1 MGLNILFWN
10 CQGIRPKRKELELYI
25 KENEIDIVALNETF
39 LNRKLTFKI
48 PSYDT
53 VRNDRSTGERGGV
66 AFLVKH
72 GLVINKE
79 YRNSDFST
87 ITSNE
92 ALTINLDLSNN
103 QNVILATIYCPNG
116 NPNLSLFHTINN
128 LSDNVMFVGDF
139 NSKLESFGCAKKNA
153 SGPMLQNIQN
163 QLNLVYLNTEK
174 HTHMDR
180 ATGSTDILDMG
191 FISQNL
197 AKHDI
202 QFQIGDDLGSD
213 HLPIEISIDTPPPHT
228 HTHRNTFTNHIKYKF
243 DQTDREVFES
253 TLEEA
258 LGSAD
263 FSGHLSTSDLD
274 KYADYIVTA
283 ISTAVDKAIPKSKSV
298 RPESNPISNETLA
311 LIMEK
316 RRLRRQYSQK
326 KDPVIKTRINHFQ
339 KQVNEELKVEL
350 LVSWENSVTQLA

>member
-1 MGLNILFWN
+1 MSG
-10 CQGIRPKRKELELYI
+10 C
-25 KENEIDIVALNETF
+25 
-39 LNRKLTFKI
+39 
-48 PSYDT
+48 DT
-53 VRNDRSTGERGGV
+53 IRNDRSTGQRGGV

-79 YRNSDFST
+79 YRNSDFSI

-92 ALTINLDLSNN
+92 ALAINLDLSNN
-103 QNVILATIYCPNG
+103 QNVTLATIYCPNG

-128 LSDNVMFVGDF
+128 LSYNVLFVGDF
-139 NSKLESFGCAKKNA
+139 NWKLESFGCAKKNA
-153 SGPMLQNIQN
+153 SGPMLQNIQK
-163 QLNLVYLNTEK
+163 QLNLIYLNTDE

-180 ATGSTDILDMG
+180 ANGSTDILDRA
-191 FISQNL
+191 FISPML

-213 HLPIEISIDTPPPHT
+213 HLPIEISIDTTPPPPPPPHK
-228 HTHRNTFTNHIKYKF
+228 NTFTNPIKYKF

-274 KYADYIVTA
+274 KYADFIVTA
-283 ISTAVDKAIPKSKSV
+283 IGTAVNKAILKAKSV
-298 RPESNPISNETLA
+298 RPESNSISKETLA
-311 LIMEK
+311 LIKEK
-316 RRLRRQYSQK
+316 RRLRRQYSQM
-326 KDPVIKTRINHFQ
+326 KDPAVKTRIN
-339 KQVNEELKVEL
+339 
-350 LVSWENSVTQLA
+350 